1 MGTLAINDFQG
12 GVIIISHNREFCNA
26 VATEKWIMQGGRLRQ
41 EGESL
46 DKAADKKEE
55 GKPMEKEVKVD
66 ASGNVVAENEAE
78 MDPKKKKK
86 EIKDLEK
93 KLKDNKKKGSLSQE
107 EVWELEDR
115 LAKLKG
121 SD

>member
-1 MGTLAINDFQG
+1 MGGALTLAINDFEG

-41 EGESL
+41 EGESV
-46 DKAADKKEE
+46 DKEAD
-55 GKPMEKEVKVD
+55 KPMEKEVKVD
-66 ASGNVVAENEAE
+66 ASGNVIKENEAE

-86 EIKDLEK
+86 EIKDIEK
-93 KLKDNKKKGSLSQE
+93 QLKDNKKKGTLSQE

-115 LAKLKG
+115 LTKLKE
-121 SD
+121 S

>member
-41 EGESL
+41 EGESV
-46 DKAADKKEE
+46 DKDADKKADD
-55 GKPMEKEVKVD
+55 KPMEKEVKVD
-66 ASGNVVAENEAE
+66 ASGNVLAENEAE

-86 EIKDLEK
+86 EIKDIEK